1 MYLNAIGILDTK
13 SWTWTIPT
21 VNGIPPSRRSCAS
34 GGLLSGNHLTVAFG
48 KL

>member
-21 VNGIPPSRRSCAS
+21 VNGIPPSKRSYAS
-34 GGLLSGNHLTVAFG
+34 GGLLSGNHLTIAFG